1 MSNDIT
7 LAEVKDRLEQLRGKG
22 RILLMTHERPDGDA
36 VGSLCGMYLIAVFAP
51 STRHANPRA
60 LNSALRYFS
69 FIPRR
74 ARLPA
79 TLPIIIVQTF
89 AMVPIMNA

>member
-36 VGSLCGMYLIAVFAP
+36 VGSLCGMYFI
-51 STRHANPRA
+51 
-60 LNSALRYFS
+60 LRENGFFRGCADS
-69 FIPRR
+69 RIG
-74 ARLPA
+74 A
-79 TLPIIIVQTF
+79 
-89 AMVPIMNA
+89 